1 MHFHVHCSI
10 VYISQNMK
18 TTKCPSIDEW
28 IKNYKIHTLISHM
41 HNGIL
46 LSYKKYG
53 ILPFG
58 ITWRD
63 VEGITLS
70 EISQQRKINTTT
82 TSLIFGIQKTKQKSK
97 QNKNREE
104 IRG

>member
-1 MHFHVHCSI
+1 
-10 VYISQNMK
+10 MK

-28 IKNYKIHTLISHM
+28 VKNYKIHTLISHM

-46 LSYKKYG
+46 LSYKKYR

-63 VEGITLS
+63 LEGINTKRNKS
-70 EISQQRKINTTT
+70 VEKDKYHNDFIYISNPKN
-82 TSLIFGIQKTKQKSK
+82 KTKK
-97 QNKNREE
+97 QTE
-104 IRG
+104 